1 MYSIIDI
8 ETTGGYALRNRIT
21 EIAIFKHDGEKI
33 IDEFHSLINPEQH
46 LPPYITKLTGITD
59 EMLEDAPRFYEVAKE
74 IMLFTRDSIFVAH
87 NVGFDYGFVREEFK
101 SLGADFSR
109 PKLCTVRMSRKIF
122 PGHASYSLGNLCNAL
137 GIEIHGRHR
146 AKGDAEATV
155 KLFERLLE
163 NDAEGFIAK
172 AVKRHSREATLP
184 PNLPTE
190 VFEKIPED
198 TGVYYFHDAKGKVIY
213 VGKAIDIR
221 KRVLSHF
228 TDKKKRLSFLDQIHD
243 ITWTIT
249 GGELI
254 ALLLE
259 SDEIKKLFPIYNQA
273 QKRTGGSFGLFH
285 YEDKAGI
292 QRLHLG
298 RKQNTLKPVA
308 AFKSFESGRSY
319 VMEMVRANNLCPKC
333 CGLQKTPGPC
343 FDFQIKKCKG
353 VCAGKEEIAEYNQR
367 VAHALDHL
375 LEELGDRILID
386 KGRRPEEKAIVVVEK
401 GVYKGF
407 GYVDR
412 DTPISTLEEASAYIR
427 PYPDNADIRKILRN
441 WIE

>member
-1 MYSIIDI
+1 M
-8 ETTGGYALRNRIT
+8 
-21 EIAIFKHDGEKI
+21 FKHDGKKI
-33 IDEFHSLINPEQH
+33 VDEFHSLINPEQH

-109 PKLCTVRMSRKIF
+109 PKLCTVRMSRRII
-122 PGHASYSLGNLCNAL
+122 PGHVSYSLGNLCQSL
-137 GIEIHGRHR
+137 GIEIIGRHR
-146 AKGDAEATV
+146 ARGDAEATV
-155 KLFERLLE
+155 KLFELLLQ
-163 NDAEGFIAK
+163 NDREGIIAK

-190 VFEKIPED
+190 VFDKIPED

-243 ITWTIT
+243 ITWTVT

-259 SDEIKKLFPIYNQA
+259 SDEIKKLYPVFNQA
-273 QKRTGGSFGLFH
+273 QKRSSGSFGLFH
-285 YEDKAGI
+285 YEDKGGI

-298 RKQNTLKPVA
+298 RKQNTLQPVA
-308 AFKSFESGRSY
+308 AFKSFEAGRSY
-319 VMEMVRANNLCPKC
+319 VMEMVRKYELCPKC
-333 CGLQKTPGPC
+333 CGVQKTPGPC

-353 VCAGKEEIAEYNQR
+353 VCAGKEEVEIYNKR
-367 VAHALDHL
+367 VAEALSDL
-375 LEELGDRILID
+375 LEELGDRIIID
-386 KGRRPEEKAIVVVEK
+386 RGRRPEEKAIVVVEK

-407 GYVDR
+407 GYLDR
-412 DTPISTLEEASAYIR
+412 ETPIASVAEASEYIT
-427 PYPDNADIRKILRN
+427 PYKDNADVRKILRA
-441 WIE
+441 WLQ